1 MVIHQFLWYQ
11 PMKIGLRLNIMIFMT
26 VEERIA
32 EEVKKS
38 GMKKIAIC
46 QKTGLK
52 KGVVYP
58 SLAGKRELRA
68 EEFLAIC
75 QLLHL
80 DPMEMATGE
89 MKGA

>member
-1 MVIHQFLWYQ
+1 
-11 PMKIGLRLNIMIFMT
+11 MT

-68 EEFLAIC
+68 DEFLAIC
-75 QLLHL
+75 QLLRL
-80 DPMEMATGE
+80 DPKEMATGN
-89 MKGA
+89 MKGT